1 LKAALGLIAYCSN
14 CHTEVDPDELSKRSE
29 MCPACGPRG
38 CARILAGIESRR
50 QVLIM
55 YFVVEYQGKRKT
67 VKAKA
72 SAIVT
77 EVNHLAFGFEELG
90 DVRAKDVR
98 IIGATRRADVA
109 AGMMCRVWPAQ
120 ETK

>member
-1 LKAALGLIAYCSN
+1 
-14 CHTEVDPDELSKRSE
+14 
-29 MCPACGPRG
+29 
-38 CARILAGIESRR
+38 
-50 QVLIM
+50 M
-55 YFVVEYQGKRKT
+55 YFVVEYQGERKM

-72 SAIVT
+72 TATVT

-90 DVRAKDVR
+90 DMRAKDVC

-109 AGMMCRVWPAQ
+109 AGMMWRVWPAQ